1 MIKIIFGFLLGV
13 WLTTWVMS
21 EYKYLGHIR
30 STQEM
35 LLKNIELATENF
47 QLADQIYNCK
57 PK

>member
-13 WLTTWVMS
+13 FFTAWVMS
-21 EYKYLGHIR
+21 EYKSLRHIK

-35 LLKNIELATENF
+35 LLKNLELATDNF